1 MTRGE
6 LIKSARN
13 RLGFSQE
20 QVAEFVKLSQQS
32 YSDIELDRI
41 ARPRDTTLR
50 AISKMLE
57 IPFETLLLG
66 PGWKESVSQEA
77 RVVGQIYDEVPPDV
91 QRRIMLMLLQAK
103 ARITVDDVEH
113 A

>member
-6 LIKSARN
+6 LIKSARS

-20 QVAEFVKLSQQS
+20 QVADFVKLSQQS

-41 ARPRDTTLR
+41 ARPRETTLR
-50 AISKMLE
+50 AIGKMLD

-66 PGWKESVSQEA
+66 PGWKDEVSQEA

-103 ARITVDDVEH
+103 AGSPVEDVDH